1 MNWHPLVLAVWLAD
15 MLAWLVY
22 LGAGLRL
29 LPILAQWQ
37 PGRMDA
43 RQLGRERALE
53 LIVYQGRWTMALQA
67 VAAVLVVIGVS
78 SVWPA
83 CITGAMCGTGVLQ
96 AMGPAGTQTLFFRGS
111 ALLIFY
117 CWQVAERLNRSRPE
131 SFLAM
136 PQARLLLL
144 AAPCMALGT
153 WSFAQ
158 AVTAAAGNGTV
169 SCCAA
174 LYAGTLGGASS
185 AGLMPGPAAAR
196 TLSGLLGGL
205 MIFWGWLQ
213 WRRPRLALSRWALM
227 GAAVAVA
234 WAFTALLL
242 LKTSVAPYVYEVL
255 WHPCPWCFFL
265 WEHGGVGFAYFG
277 LLAWIIAES
286 AAGLTAAAVA
296 RRYVLLGIPAS
307 RRMQAA
313 GSRIMTAT
321 ALFLTLAVLPALL
334 WRLRFGGWMN

>member
-29 LPILAQWQ
+29 ISALAHWQ
-37 PGRMDA
+37 PGSMDA

-53 LIVYQGRWTMALQA
+53 VIVYQGRWTMALQA
-67 VAAVLVVIGVS
+67 VAAVLVVVGVS
-78 SVWPA
+78 SVWPD
-83 CITGAMCGTGVLQ
+83 CIPGAMCGTGVLQ

-117 CWQVAERLNRSRPE
+117 CWQVAERLDRSRPE
-131 SFLAM
+131 SFMALV
-136 PQARLLLL
+136 QARLLLL

-158 AVTAAAGNGTV
+158 AVMAAAGNGPV
-169 SCCAA
+169 SCCAV
-174 LYAGTLGGASS
+174 LYTRTLEGASS
-185 AGLMPGPAAAR
+185 AGLVPGPAAAR
-196 TLSGLLGGL
+196 ILAGLTGSL
-205 MIFWGWLQ
+205 MILWGWLQ
-213 WRRPRLALSRWALM
+213 WRRPRLALRRYGLL
-227 GAAVAVA
+227 GAAVAPA
-234 WAFTALLL
+234 WAFIAVLL

-265 WEHGGVGFAYFG
+265 WEHGAVGFAYFG
-277 LLAWIIAES
+277 LLALIIAES

-296 RRYVLLGIPAS
+296 RRYAVLGIQAS

-313 GSRIMTAT
+313 GGRIMTAT
-321 ALFLTLAVLPALL
+321 ALFLILAAVPALL